1 MVRITED
8 PVFGTP
14 VFTTIGGQ
22 SKCPGETGTARRQS
36 SVSIVDIVPRSASSD
51 SLCTNTNLNAGEKAH
66 FGVVI
71 LNMSPTSTLIL
82 LPSFAESDLTSI
94 VN

>member
-22 SKCPGETGTARRQS
+22 SKCPGETGTSRRQS
-36 SVSIVDIVPRSASSD
+36 SVNIVDIVPRCVATD
-51 SLCTNTNLNAGEKAH
+51 SLCKSTNLNAGEKAH

-71 LNMSPTSTLIL
+71 LNTSPTGMAG
-82 LPSFAESDLTSI
+82 SFENF
-94 VN
+94 VFV